1 MTDFPAI
8 VYKTPGPH
16 GKLGKTYAYLGVADQ
31 EALDA
36 ALDAGWYA
44 SKAEAF
50 DGNAAAKIVADV
62 KEAHE
67 ALDEAID
74 EVSPATRDEMEQ
86 RAKELGMRNVHRMK
100 DETLAAHLAEAG

>member
-16 GKLGKTYAYLGVADQ
+16 GKKGKTYGYRSAADQ
-31 EALDA
+31 EAYDDA
-36 ALDAGWYA
+36 LANGWFP

-50 DGNAAAKIVADV
+50 AGKAATKLVAEV
-62 KEAHE
+62 KEAQ
-67 ALDEAID
+67 DAID
-74 EVSPATRDEMEQ
+74 DLSPATRDEMEQ
-86 RAKELGMRNVHRMK
+86 RAKELGLRNVHRMK